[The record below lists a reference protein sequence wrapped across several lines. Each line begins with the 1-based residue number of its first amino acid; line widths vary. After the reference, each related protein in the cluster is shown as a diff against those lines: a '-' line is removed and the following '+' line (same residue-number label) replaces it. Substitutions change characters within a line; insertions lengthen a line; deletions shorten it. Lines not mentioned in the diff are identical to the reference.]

1 VLIVFDW
8 IHQTLRVTLAM
19 EAGIADHVW
28 TMAEI
33 VGLLP

>member
-1 VLIVFDW
+1 MALEAAASSV
-8 IHQTLRVTLAM
+8 QRVTQAM

-33 VGLLP
+33 VGLIG